1 MTAFTAIEKMVRQYA
16 DSDLKNDENIKKMVS
31 DIDHLEEID
40 SGEERAEQREVL
52 AQHIVNYLVVNNYL
66 SEADG
71 FDLLN
76 KDNPEYGYQV
86 INDTDSIDGNDCDED
101 ELVERDPDEDDLD
114 TEDDE

>member
-16 DSDLKNDENIKKMVS
+16 DSDLRKDENIKKMVS
-31 DIDHLEEID
+31 DIDHLDEID
-40 SGEERAEQREVL
+40 SGEERAEQRELL

-66 SEADG
+66 SESDG

-86 INDTDSIDGNDCDED
+86 INDVDAIDDNDCDED
-101 ELVERDPDEDDLD
+101 ELEERDQDDVLD
-114 TEDDE
+114 TDDDE